1 MVVATGRDSARTY
14 REAGVDID
22 LAAAAV
28 ARIAD
33 RARRAF
39 GRPETAG
46 EVVSSGIGHFGGI
59 FRLPGDP
66 TRTLVASADGVG
78 TKLKLA
84 FVLGGDAHAG
94 IGRDLVNHCANDIL
108 AMGATPLFFLDYVAM
123 GTLDP
128 NIIDAVVG
136 GMIDACQDN
145 GLVLLGG
152 ETAEMP
158 GLYAPGE
165 YDLAG
170 FIVGEAPG
178 GQVIDGSAV
187 EAGDVLIG
195 LPSDGL
201 HTNGYSLARQV
212 IGLDGDPDHDRDILA
227 VPLPGGDGRSLGE
240 ALMAPHRPYAAEVRP
255 LLGRGWVRGMAH
267 VTGGGLP
274 GNVPRMLPPGL
285 AAAFEPHRWDLDPLF
300 VHLVEA
306 GRIAPDEAARAFNMG
321 IGFVLAVGAEV
332 EADVFASLPTAR
344 RIGAVVSAD
353 DQDDQA
359 QSTVWGNPQWRQDL

>member
-1 MVVATGRDSARTY
+1 MVMTTGRDNLRTY

-22 LAAAAV
+22 LAADAV

-39 GRPETAG
+39 GNPVEPTAAG
-46 EVVSSGIGHFGGI
+46 SSGIGHFGGV

-66 TRTLVASADGVG
+66 VRTLVASADGVG

-84 FVLGGDAHAG
+84 FALGGDAHAG
-94 IGRDLVNHCANDIL
+94 IGRDLVNHCANDLL

-123 GTLDP
+123 GKLDAAVV
-128 NIIDAVVG
+128 DAVVG
-136 GMIDACQDN
+136 GMIDACQEN

-165 YDLAG
+165 YDVAG
-170 FIVGEAPG
+170 FIVGEVPG
-178 GQVIDGSAV
+178 GEVIDGSAV
-187 EAGDVLIG
+187 EAGDLLIG

-201 HTNGYSLARQV
+201 HTNGYSLARRV
-212 IGLDGDPDHDRDILA
+212 IGLVGEPNHDREILA
-227 VPLPGGDGRSLGE
+227 TPLPGGEGRSLGE
-240 ALMAPHRPYAAEVRP
+240 ALMAPHRTYAAEVRP

-274 GNVPRMLPPGL
+274 GNVPRMLPAGL
-285 AAAFEPHRWDLDPLF
+285 AAAFEPDRWDPGTLIH
-300 VHLVEA
+300 HLVEK
-306 GRIAPDEAARAFNMG
+306 GNIAPEEAARAFNMG
-321 IGFVLAVGAEV
+321 IGFVLAIPASV
-332 EADVFASLPTAR
+332 ESAVLAAIPTAR
-344 RIGAVVSAD
+344 RIGSVVAA

-359 QSTVWGNPQWRQDL
+359 PTKVWGMPQWQQDP